1 MEGYSNS
8 YQNGSVSKEAEFQ
21 RLAQSI
27 GTNIQ
32 KMIQNGN
39 SVRIYYHLKY
49 HLILDIFS
57 FQISSH
63 FYFKYQFISDLFSFQ
78 ISIHVRF
85 IFISNINLFQINLFP
100 ILIDFN
106 FANVSR

>member
-78 ISIHVRF
+78 ISIRQIYFHFKYQF
-85 IFISNINLFQINLFP
+85 ISDKFISN
-100 ILIDFN
+100 FN
-106 FANVSR
+106 